1 MKVGVLALQGAFVEH
16 VRALQRVGAVAF
28 EVRTPDELSKADAL
42 VIPGGESTVMDKL
55 LHSSGLWEDLVARA
69 GRDLPVMGTC
79 AGLILCA
86 NRVLGALEGQR
97 NLGILDVTVRRNA
110 YGRQIHSFEADL
122 EAPVLGSGR
131 FRGVFIR
138 APAIESYG
146 DDVEVVA
153 RLGEKPVGVVQGRVL
168 GLAFHPELTGDD
180 RFHRYFVETVCS
192 GDDQRSPDPPLPVL
206 GEPSPSPGPGS

>member
-1 MKVGVLALQGAFVEH
+1 MNVGVLALQGAFVEH

-28 EVRTPDELSKADAL
+28 EVRTPDELFKADAL
-42 VIPGGESTVMDKL
+42 VIPGGESTVIDKL
-55 LHSSGLWEDLVARA
+55 LRSAGLWEDLLTRA

-86 NRVLGALEGQR
+86 RRVLGAVEGQR

-110 YGRQIHSFEADL
+110 YGSQIHSFEADL

-138 APAIESYG
+138 APAIESHG
-146 DDVEVVA
+146 EDVEVVA
-153 RLGEKPVGVVQGRVL
+153 SLSGKPVGVVQGRVL

-180 RFHRYFVETVCS
+180 RFHRYFVETVCAR
-192 GDDQRSPDPPLPVL
+192 GVGPPPDPARSV
-206 GEPSPSPGPGS
+206 SR